1 MIEVFAPHSLA
12 HVQSKISEKLCPVAP
27 HVFLFIFQVNK
38 GVTQINLVDFAN
50 QLNAQADQ
58 LVRFIFGS
66 IKIIFKK
73 IIPYFLGIT

>member
-1 MIEVFAPHSLA
+1 MNEMFAPHSLA
-12 HVQSKISEKLCPVAP
+12 HVQSKISEKLCPVAS

-38 GVTQINLVDFAN
+38 GVTRMNLADFAN
-50 QLNAQADQ
+50 QLDAQADQ

-66 IKIIFKK
+66 IKIFKK